1 MGMAL
6 SLSIIYTL
14 PVTQG
19 MALLI
24 GIFVSAVGSGRH
36 HRQPDQY
43 PRTAAAAATCM
54 DGYAL
59 VKQGRGREACGYSVF
74 ASVIGTLAATLFVFI
89 IQPFVTTIALKFG
102 DWETFLF
109 CLFGLM
115 ICGSLS
121 GDRPVKGLDCRF
133 CWVFHLYVRR

>member
-1 MGMAL
+1 
-6 SLSIIYTL
+6 
-14 PVTQG
+14 

-24 GIFVSAVGSGRH
+24 GIFVSAVGSGGITASLINI
-36 HRQPDQY
+36 PG
-43 PRTAAAAATCM
+43 TAAAAATCM

-102 DWETFLF
+102 DWA
-109 CLFGLM
+109 GLPLLL
-115 ICGSLS
+115 GFSSLCAALRAFS
-121 GDRPVKGLDCRF
+121 L
-133 CWVFHLYVRR
+133 